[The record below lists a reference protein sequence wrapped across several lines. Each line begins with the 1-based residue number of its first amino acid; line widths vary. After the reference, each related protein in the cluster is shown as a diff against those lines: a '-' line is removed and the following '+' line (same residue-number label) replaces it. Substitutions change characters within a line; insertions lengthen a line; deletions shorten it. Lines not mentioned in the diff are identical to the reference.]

1 MTIKFSIR
9 HHYKDV
15 PIEITIIEHDQ
26 KSSLDQEISYLI
38 DWLQESR
45 KLIDKL
51 YEQTRKLT
59 EKEKE
64 KP

>member
-15 PIEITIIEHDQ
+15 PIEITVETDDARFLTAEIE
-26 KSSLDQEISYLI
+26 EAIA
-38 DWLQESR
+38 WLAESR
-45 KLIDKL
+45 ELIDKL

>member
-15 PIEITIIEHDQ
+15 PIEFTVEAEDTKDLDNQMLNALRWIKHSRFIIDQ
-26 KSSLDQEISYLI
+26 F
-38 DWLQESR
+38 
-45 KLIDKL
+45 
-51 YEQTRKLT
+51 YEETKKLT

>member
-15 PIEITIIEHDQ
+15 PIEITVEAEDIKDFDKQMLNAIRWISDSRYIISQ
-26 KSSLDQEISYLI
+26 M
-38 DWLQESR
+38 
-45 KLIDKL
+45 
-51 YEQTRKLT
+51 YEQTKKLT

>member
-15 PIEITIIEHDQ
+15 PIEITIEASGCLVLSILLRETV
-26 KSSLDQEISYLI
+26 EWIS
-38 DWLQESR
+38 QSR
-45 KLIDKL
+45 QLIDKL

>member
-1 MTIKFSIR
+1 MTIKFFIR

-15 PIEITIIEHDQ
+15 PIEITVEAPDTAYLRAEIEDAIEWIVQ
-26 KSSLDQEISYLI
+26 N
-38 DWLQESR
+38 R

>member
-15 PIEITIIEHDQ
+15 PIEISIEADSTV
-26 KSSLDQEISYLI
+26 KLTPMMRNTVA
-38 DWLQESR
+38 WLAGSR
-45 KLIDKL
+45 QLIDKF
-51 YEQTRKLT
+51 YEQTKKLT